1 MTVDELNVVITAQ
14 NREFNQALR
23 GVIDRLD
30 DLEEQ
35 SRRTGGSIQS
45 IFSKAAHALAG
56 LGIGKII
63 SDSIA
68 NAGELEQNLGGVE
81 VVFRQHADT
90 LKATAVS
97 AAENMGLSQSAYLAT
112 ANKMGALFKGSG
124 FDTASAADM
133 SQKAMQRAADVAS
146 IMGVDVASA
155 MEAVTGA
162 AKGNFTMMDN
172 LGVAMNDT
180 TLQAYAQEKGLGKLE
195 TTQQKVSAA
204 MQMFLDKTEY
214 AAGNYAKENDTFSG
228 SLATLKAEFENLTA
242 DLGTT
247 LLPTATALMSVARSG
262 LELIAPLVTGLG
274 EGINAVAQ
282 HLLNLSP
289 SAKTMLTIALAAAV
303 AIPAVT
309 AAQKLYNAAN
319 GAWKRLLD
327 ILIPKERTRANVL
340 KSTAGWLA
348 IIAGM
353 LSLVA
358 DIGATARESN
368 SGEDMQETAAG
379 ADEASESVDD
389 LSQSYEGLGSSAEAA
404 KKQLADIDTLNVFG
418 STTGSTGGIDFAA
431 ITAGAEEASAAV
443 ADAQAQ
449 IGDLGDEA
457 DGFNLDSFS
466 DTFATSFSD
475 IGTGFATIFDAF
487 NFDSDTQLTSL
498 RTLDEKVRGI
508 FGDDWSDFWTGV
520 GSTIYQAFFGEGEEK
535 RLALERI
542 EDWLTTVNNF
552 LTGWM
557 GDFGDIWTDFWMDI
571 GAGIHHGIHQA
582 QVATTDWFVGANEFG
597 TNVYNEVQKYMNQGY
612 NLSKAIK
619 LVSENISENMGLGT
633 DARAVNAAGVM
644 MGITGGVSLFTHA
657 MEAVVLSA
665 AGEDPTL
672 AFADYVIPQQ
682 TGVPLYNGGASIGP
696 QQAELPTDSNT
707 GNTYEIRITNELDG
721 NVIGESVTTW
731 QEREGMRANG
741 Y

>member
-14 NREFNQALR
+14 NREFNQAL
-23 GVIDRLD
+23 GNVIGRLD

-35 SRRTGGSIQS
+35 SRQAGDSIQG
-45 IFSKAAHALAG
+45 IFSKAAHAIAG

-81 VVFRQHADT
+81 VVFRQHADV

-180 TLQAYAQEKGLGKLE
+180 TLQAYAQAKGLGKLE
-195 TTQQKVSAA
+195 TTQQKVAVA

-228 SLATLKAEFENLTA
+228 SLTTLKAEFENLTA

-247 LLPTATALMSVARSG
+247 LLPTATALISVARSG

-282 HLLNLSP
+282 YLLNLSP
-289 SAKTMLTIALAAAV
+289 SAKTMLGIMVGSALV
-303 AIPAVT
+303 IPAVT
-309 AAQKLYNAAN
+309 KAQLLYNAAN
-319 GAWKRLLD
+319 KAWKGLLS
-327 ILIPKERTRANVL
+327 ILIPKQATFNSVL
-340 KSTAGWLA
+340 KATFGWLGV
-348 IIAGM
+348 IAGL
-353 LSLVA
+353 LSIVA
-358 DIGATARESN
+358 GIGATAREMN
-368 SGEDMQETAAG
+368 SDGKDALDDTAAG

-389 LSQSYEGLGSSAEAA
+389 LTQSYEGLGSSAEAA

-418 STTGSTGGIDFAA
+418 SSTGSTGGIDFAA

-443 ADAQAQ
+443 ADVNAQ

-457 DGFNLDSFS
+457 DGFNLDSLS
-466 DTFATSFSD
+466 DTFSTTFGD

-498 RTLDEKVRGI
+498 RTLDKKVRGI

-520 GSTIYQAFFGEGEEK
+520 GSTIYQAFCGEGTEK
-535 RLALERI
+535 TEALNRI
-542 EDWLTTVNNF
+542 EGWLTTVNNVMF
-552 LTGWM
+552 GWM
-557 GDFGDIWTDFWMDI
+557 G
-571 GAGIHHGIHQA
+571 
-582 QVATTDWFVGANEFG
+582 EFG
-597 TNVYNEVQKYMNQGY
+597 KKWTEYWKNPGAFTFSLGDQDIPLSGRGMILQSIIDTNSPSDISYLDSYISTKTDEYIAQGY
-612 NLSKAIK
+612 DEAEARKRAAK
-619 LVSENISENMGLGT
+619 DAMYISYSDDQVLG
-633 DARAVNAAGVM
+633 VAGATF
-644 MGITGGVSLFTHA
+644 G
-657 MEAVVLSA
+657 
-665 AGEDPTL
+665 PTV
-672 AFADYVIPQQ
+672 AFADYAIPQQ

-696 QQAELPTDSNT
+696 QQAELPTDT
-707 GNTYEIRITNELDG
+707 TAGNTYEIRITNELDG

>member
-14 NREFNQALR
+14 NREFNQAL
-23 GVIDRLD
+23 GNVIGRLD

-35 SRRTGGSIQS
+35 SRRTGDSIQG
-45 IFSKAAHALAG
+45 IFSKAAHAIAG

-81 VVFRQHADT
+81 VVFRQHADV

-214 AAGNYAKENDTFSG
+214 ATGNYAKENDTFSG

-327 ILIPKERTRANVL
+327 ILIPKERTRANIL
-340 KSTAGWLA
+340 KSTVGWLA

-358 DIGATARESN
+358 DIGAAARESN
-368 SGEDMQETAAG
+368 TGEDMQETADG
-379 ADEASESVDD
+379 ADSARESVDD

-431 ITAGAEEASAAV
+431 ITAGAEEASEYV
-443 ADAQAQ
+443 AGLNDDIA
-449 IGDLGDEA
+449 GVS
-457 DGFNLDSFS
+457 DGFNTLEESANGFNLNGFGKTIS
-466 DTFATSFSD
+466 DTISD
-475 IGTGFATIFDAF
+475 LWNGVLTIIDAF

-498 RTLDEKVRGI
+498 RTLDEKVREI
-508 FGDDWSDFWTGV
+508 FGDEWSDFWTGV
-520 GSTIYQAFFGEGEEK
+520 GSSIYQAFFGEGTEK
-535 RLALERI
+535 TEALNRI
-542 EDWLTTVNNF
+542 EGWLTTVNNF

-557 GDFGDIWTDFWMDI
+557 GDFGKIWTDFWMGI
-571 GAGIHHGIHQA
+571 GAGIHQA
-582 QVATTDWFVGANEFG
+582 WVATTEWFAGANEFG
-597 TNVYNEVQKYMNQGY
+597 TNMYTEVQKYMSQGY
-612 NLSKAIK
+612 DFSEAIK
-619 LVSENISENMGLGT
+619 LVSENMGLDM
-633 DARAVNAAGVM
+633 DAQSASAM
-644 MGITGGVSLFTHA
+644 LGITGGVSLYTHGI
-657 MEAVVLSA
+657 EAVLLAA
-665 AGEDPTL
+665 AGEDPTV
-672 AFADYVIPQQ
+672 AFADYAIPQQ

-696 QQAELPTDSNT
+696 QQAELPADANT

>member
-14 NREFNQALR
+14 NREFNQALG

-35 SRRTGGSIQS
+35 SRQTGGSIQS

-63 SDSIA
+63 SESIA

-81 VVFRQHADT
+81 VVFRQHADV

-228 SLATLKAEFENLTA
+228 SLATLRAEFENLTA

-289 SAKTMLTIALAAAV
+289 SAKTMLGIMVGSALV
-303 AIPAVT
+303 IPAVT
-309 AAQKLYNAAN
+309 KAQLLYNAAN
-319 GAWKRLLD
+319 KAWKGLLS
-327 ILIPKERTRANVL
+327 ILIPKQATFNSVL
-340 KSTAGWLA
+340 KATFGWLGV
-348 IIAGM
+348 IAGL
-353 LSLVA
+353 LSIVA
-358 DIGATARESN
+358 GIGATAREMN
-368 SGEDMQETAAG
+368 SGGKDALDDTAAG

-443 ADAQAQ
+443 ADVNAQ

-487 NFDSDTQLTSL
+487 NFDSDTQLESL
-498 RTLDEKVRGI
+498 NTLDGKVREI
-508 FGDDWSDFWTGV
+508 FGDRWSDFWTEV
-520 GSTIYQAFFGEGEEK
+520 GSTIYQAFFGEGTDKTE
-535 RLALERI
+535 ALNRI
-542 EDWLTTVNNF
+542 EGWLTTVNNF

-557 GDFGDIWTDFWMDI
+557 GDFGKIWTDFWEGI
-571 GAGIHHGIHQA
+571 GAGIH
-582 QVATTDWFVGANEFG
+582 QVFVGA
-597 TNVYNEVQKYMNQGY
+597 TD
-612 NLSKAIK
+612 
-619 LVSENISENMGLGT
+619 GL
-633 DARAVNAAGVM
+633 
-644 MGITGGVSLFTHA
+644 
-657 MEAVVLSA
+657 EAVISVA
-665 AGEDPTL
+665 AGEDPTV
-672 AFADYVIPQQ
+672 AFADYAIPQQ
-682 TGVPLYNGGASIGP
+682 TGVPLYNGGVSIGP
-696 QQAELPTDSNT
+696 QQAELPTDT
-707 GNTYEIRITNELDG
+707 TAGNTYEIRITNELDG

-731 QEREGMRANG
+731 QECVLTDIDISRDL
-741 Y
+741 